1 MNVAWNNQW
10 LKLVIYLQS
19 YFLIGNCIKS
29 VSLTTNGPKLFYW
42 LTLFRITWTIK
53 SKAKFIK
60 LIKWKKSL
68 MKHVKKVWNLK
79 KSRKMNLPF
88 KWSMTDSLLSWQLL
102 PIHSYRIID
111 SDSSWL
117 ISNDLI
123 DFTAFSVFC
132 RNLHDCT
139 CRGCRGAG
147 TGWAGLPGLRH
158 RGWTCRSQRWGILWP
173 EGGQAGRREAV
184 WAAAGHGADPHEP
197 RCNEPESPRHQNCT
211 TGNRTHL
218 RIRSMTTN
226 KTAG

>member
-1 MNVAWNNQW
+1 MVPNYFIGWRYSESHEPSNQRLNLLNWSNGKNNFW
-10 LKLVIYLQS
+10 SMWRRCEI
-19 YFLIGNCIKS
+19 
-29 VSLTTNGPKLFYW
+29 
-42 LTLFRITWTIK
+42 
-53 SKAKFIK
+53 
-60 LIKWKKSL
+60 
-68 MKHVKKVWNLK
+68 K
-79 KSRKMNLPF
+79 KSRKMNHPF

-117 ISNDLI
+117 ISDDLI
-123 DFTAFSVFC
+123 DFTAFSVSC

-158 RGWTCRSQRWGILWP
+158 RGWTCRSQRRGILWP

-184 WAAAGHGADPHEP
+184 RAAAGHGADPHEP
-197 RCNEPESPRHQNCT
+197 WCNEPESPHHQTCT

-218 RIRSMTTN
+218 RIRSMKTN